1 MIRKVEDFIQV
12 WQAEADNTVKVF
24 EAIPDKHSE
33 QSIADGHRSLKRLAW
48 HLVESLIE
56 MPGHFGIQIDGHE
69 MVKNNAICDP
79 PATMSEIKSAY
90 EKANASFLTGLKNW
104 TDDTLSQ
111 EVDMYGQ
118 KWTKGQSL
126 FVLMTHQI
134 HHRGEMF
141 VLIRQAGLVP
151 PNIYGPT
158 KEGWAAFGMEAP
170 KV

>member
-1 MIRKVEDFIQV
+1 MIRRVEDFIQV

-24 EAIPDKHSE
+24 EAIPDEHSG
-33 QSIADGHRSLKRLAW
+33 QSIADGHRSLKCLAW

-56 MPGHFGIQIDGHE
+56 MPSHFGIQIDGHE
-69 MVKNNAICDP
+69 MSKNGFICDP
-79 PATMSEIKSAY
+79 PGTMAEVKSAY
-90 EKANASFLTGLKNW
+90 EKASASFLAGLKDW
-104 TDDTLSQ
+104 GDDTLSQ

-118 KWTKGQSL
+118 KWSKGQSL
-126 FVLMTHQI
+126 LVLMTHQI

-151 PNIYGPT
+151 PDIYGPT

>member
-1 MIRKVEDFIQV
+1 
-12 WQAEADNTVKVF
+12 
-24 EAIPDKHSE
+24 
-33 QSIADGHRSLKRLAW
+33 
-48 HLVESLIE
+48 
-56 MPGHFGIQIDGHE
+56 MPGHFGVQVAGHE

-79 PATMSEIKSAY
+79 PATMAEIKSAY
-90 EKANASFLTGLKNW
+90 EKANTSFLAGLKSW
-104 TDDTLSQ
+104 KDESLSD

-141 VLIRQAGLVP
+141 VLMRQAGLVP
-151 PNIYGPT
+151 PGIYGPT

>member
-1 MIRKVEDFIQV
+1 MIRRVEDFIQV
-12 WQAEADNTVKVF
+12 WQAEAALTIKVF
-24 EAIPDKHSE
+24 DAIPDQYAG

-48 HLVESLIE
+48 HLVECLIE
-56 MPGHFGIQIDGHE
+56 MPGNFGIQVDGHE
-69 MVKNNAICDP
+69 MVKNNQICDP
-79 PATMSEIKSAY
+79 PATMAEIKSAY
-90 EKANASFLTGLKNW
+90 EKASTSFLAGLKGW
-104 TDDTLSQ
+104 ADETLSQ

-118 KWTKGQSL
+118 QWTRSQCL
-126 FVLMTHQI
+126 LVLMNHQI

-151 PNIYGPT
+151 PNIYGPN